1 MTIHADDVRKLL
13 AHDDAEAALVLIEGR
28 VEVKTPAELDSADYA
43 GAMPVVTRRQLVEQ
57 AGTAELSDRELA
69 EHAETLDAAV
79 RNLGG

>member
-1 MTIHADDVRKLL
+1 MTIHASDVRKLL
-13 AHDDAEAALVLIEGR
+13 EHEDDEAALVLIEGR
-28 VEVKTPAELDSADYA
+28 VEVRTPAELDSADYV
-43 GAMPVVTRRQLVEQ
+43 GAMPIVTRGQLVEQ